1 MRESTPIS
9 ESLRE
14 QFAGNQKRYENL
26 LLPLGFVKS
35 ESYTTGTSAVY
46 IHETGWRLYLF
57 IDHAPHLATSH
68 WNLVNP
74 KGESVRSDEYLNDL
88 ESTLQRLIETGEF
101 VK

>member
-46 IHETGWRLYLF
+46 IHETGWRLHLF
-57 IDHAPHLATSH
+57 IDRH

-74 KGESVRSDEYLNDL
+74 KSESVRSDEYLNDL
-88 ESTLQRLIETGEF
+88 ESTLQRRIKTGEF